1 MENQPQDVDIRRY
14 LQIIYKRRRLAIA
27 VATGVITLII
37 VASYVLPRSYE
48 ASATVSVEKNY
59 LNVLMQDIAV
69 ASSIQDEVQ
78 ALNVVIVS
86 RGMLLKVL
94 TELEVDLKSKSEAEI
109 EKLVKRFQKRTVI
122 KIEMNRSSNRTME
135 MFTVSYRDGSP
146 RFARDYVNT
155 LINRYIVDSLSTKR
169 QDAVGANRF
178 VMDQMERYKAR
189 IDRIEAEIASR
200 PKEQGIQL
208 LPARLTALQKKYDEL
223 LVQYTEHHPEVS
235 RLKAEIESTR
245 VLMRM
250 EHGQESARDDAAGTV
265 DSVENAKTGTAQD
278 GKRRSVADLERD
290 REAYRKIYDSLVASI
305 GRSEVS
311 AQVEVQAK
319 ADTFRILDPAVLPIE
334 PVGAPRWKII
344 LLGIITGIAG
354 GVCSAIIL
362 DMMDRSIK
370 NIDTLKELGLPVIGI
385 IPSIQ
390 NVDMIAATRTKDR
403 LIYSAAGLYLTAVV
417 ALAVVELLR

>member
-1 MENQPQDVDIRRY
+1 MENQPQDMDIRRY
-14 LQIIYKRRRLAIA
+14 LQIIYKRRRLAIGVA
-27 VATGVITLII
+27 VAIITLII

-94 TELEVDLKSKSEAEI
+94 SELGVDLKSKSEAEI
-109 EKLVKRFQKRTVI
+109 EKLVKRFQKKTVI

-146 RFARDYVNT
+146 QFARDYVNT
-155 LINRYIVDSLSTKR
+155 LINRYIVDSLSSKR

-178 VMDQMERYKAR
+178 VMDQMEHYKAR
-189 IDRIEAEIASR
+189 IDRIEAELASR
-200 PKEQGIQL
+200 PKEQGIQQ

-223 LVQYTEHHPEVS
+223 LVQYTDHHPEVS
-235 RLKAEIESTR
+235 RLKAEIESIRTQ
-245 VLMRM
+245 MRT
-250 EHGQESARDDAAGTV
+250 QQ
-265 DSVENAKTGTAQD
+265 DSVSDNAEGNSGSAESVKTGTAQD
-278 GKRRSVADLERD
+278 IKRRSVVDLERD

-344 LLGIITGIAG
+344 LLGIIAGITGGAG
-354 GVCSAIIL
+354 YAVIL
-362 DMMDRSIK
+362 DMLDRSIK
-370 NIDTLKELGLPVIGI
+370 NIDTLRELGLPVIGI
-385 IPSIQ
+385 IPRIQ
-390 NVDMIAATRTKDR
+390 NVETIASTRMKDR
-403 LIYSAAGLYLTAVV
+403 LVYSMAGLYLTAAV
-417 ALAVVELLR
+417 ALAVVELLK